1 MQSKRAF
8 IRVSGMRQLTAGF
21 LVIALAVAACTEAT
35 PTPRVSQAAG
45 LPTGSTFVA
54 AAVKDRPL
62 VKGTQVRLEFLLEG
76 LRVHAGC
83 NTLYADADLE
93 GDRLQVSG
101 VRGTRMT
108 CLRTLRKQEEWLAA
122 FLAKAPRMQL
132 SDDELTLTAGREQ
145 ITFTSVER
153 DEPDRPLRRTHWAVD
168 TLIGGD
174 KTSSIPAGV
183 HAHVWFSSDGRAS
196 GHNGCNTFRRGYKQ
210 RKRELIFSGRM
221 YQTAMYCDGPKGE
234 VERAVSG
241 FLFGRTVAYQIDGAK
256 LTLTAG
262 KRKVVFKAIDVAAPD
277 RTLRRTHWRLDT
289 VSSGDTTMP
298 LRSGVRA
305 YVRFG
310 PDGKVTGNSGCNAFS
325 GYFWQREDLDFHIH
339 GGAMRCDE
347 ARTQVEDLVRG
358 VLNEELVFKIDGATL
373 TLTVGDRWLRFI
385 AGESPGPDRP
395 LHGTHWQIDTLI
407 DGTVSPIPRGVKAHI
422 RSVPTDGS
430 TAPPAATGSAGA
442 SRSAR
447 TASPSVGST
456 PR

>member
-1 MQSKRAF
+1 VQSKRAF

-21 LVIALAVAACTEAT
+21 LVIVLAVAACTEAT

-45 LPTGSTFVA
+45 LPAGSTFVS
-54 AAVKDRPL
+54 AAVQDRPL

-145 ITFTSVER
+145 IT
-153 DEPDRPLRRTHWAVD
+153 
-168 TLIGGD
+168 
-174 KTSSIPAGV
+174 
-183 HAHVWFSSDGRAS
+183 
-196 GHNGCNTFRRGYKQ
+196 
-210 RKRELIFSGRM
+210 
-221 YQTAMYCDGPKGE
+221 
-234 VERAVSG
+234 
-241 FLFGRTVAYQIDGAK
+241 
-256 LTLTAG
+256 LTAG
-262 KRKVVFKAIDVAAPD
+262 KRQVVFKAVDAAAPD

-298 LRSGVRA
+298 LPSGVRA

-347 ARTQVEDLVRG
+347 ARTQVEDLVRD

-395 LHGTHWQIDTLI
+395 LHGIHWQIDTLI

-422 RSVPTDGS
+422 RFRSDGRVHGTSGCNGFGGRFTEREHRLTFGRINSTLVGCSDPRHSVEDVISHAIRGTVTYQIDGATLTVLDS
-430 TAPPAATGSAGA
+430 TGAGFAATA
-442 SRSAR
+442 RS
-447 TASPSVGST
+447 
-456 PR
+456 